1 MLALYFLFFGTTIAG
16 AGGNIHGRV
25 QDASNGEVLSR
36 VAVQIVELDRHVA
49 TDGNGTFDLT
59 DVAPGKYTLRLS
71 TVGYRLWQETV
82 SIKEGERV
90 DLEVALSP
98 DIAHRVDTV
107 QVHADPFDLARE
119 GGPTGFTLS
128 GSEAKNLASVLADD
142 PMRALQAV
150 PGVSSNDDFDARFS
164 LHGAP
169 FDRVGLYLDGILLHQ
184 PFHTVQGEGPSGSLA
199 IFNADLVETMSLASE
214 AYPVRYG
221 DRTGGILD
229 VQTREGDR
237 DEMHFRA
244 TVSAADVG
252 GLAEG
257 PIGDAHRGS
266 WIVSARKSYLQ
277 YLLGRTAADTPSMVF
292 GFTDVQGALSYDLNP
307 SNRISLRV
315 LDGISDFDRSSAINQ
330 LSLNTAMIAR
340 YRSSVANL
348 AWQYTP
354 SASFITDTHAAFT
367 RERYDN
373 TNRDGSGLAAAY
385 YSEWVAKS
393 DAAWMVNNAAKLQF
407 GASARTIRGDGFS
420 DFYVDSTRS
429 IETGQHRGNAL
440 ISGGYLQ
447 QSWTGL
453 SNHLS
458 LSAGL
463 RFDHLDVNNRSVP
476 SSQASLAYFPW
487 KTTRIELSW
496 GQYVQFPDIRDLASL
511 LGGPELRPERSNHY
525 VAAVEQRLG
534 LRGRFR
540 IQAYQRN
547 DRDLLFQPMDEA
559 RITGGRIVPDNF
571 RAPVLNSLWG
581 RSRGVEFLLQ
591 KRTANGLTGWVSYT
605 LGYTNMQDRVAR
617 IQFPSDQDQRH
628 TINAYGGYRIR
639 PSVNL
644 ISKWEYGS
652 GFPIPGFF
660 QKVGDQYY
668 ISAERNRAR
677 IDPYLRA
684 DFRINKSY
692 SFDKWKMTVYG
703 EVVNLLNHN
712 NYRFDSYNGYN
723 PRTGQA
729 YLSFSKMFPVL
740 PSAGIAFDF

>member
-1 MLALYFLFFGTTIAG
+1 MLALYFLLFGIIDTG
-16 AGGNIHGRV
+16 AGNVHGTVR
-25 QDASNGEVLSR
+25 DANNGELLSR
-36 VAVQIVELDRHVA
+36 VAVQIVELDRRAA
-49 TDGNGTFDLT
+49 TDHDGAFDLT
-59 DVAPGKYTLRLS
+59 DIAAGKYTLRVS
-71 TVGYRLWQETV
+71 TVGYRLRQQQI
-82 SIKEGERV
+82 SITPGER
-90 DLEVALSP
+90 LELEIALSP
-98 DIAHRVDTV
+98 DIARQVYTV
-107 QVHADPFDLARE
+107 QVHADPFDLARD
-119 GGPTGFTLS
+119 GGATGFTLT

-169 FDRVGLYLDGILLHQ
+169 FERVGLYLDGILLHQ

-199 IFNADLVETMSLASE
+199 IFNGDLVETMSLASE

-221 DRTGGILD
+221 DRTAGILD

-237 DEMHFRA
+237 DEVHFRT
-244 TVSAADVG
+244 TVSAPDVG

-257 PIGDAHRGS
+257 PIGGAHRGS

-277 YLLGRTAADTPSMVF
+277 YLVGRTAADTPSMVF
-292 GFTDVQGALSYDLNP
+292 GFTDVQGALGYDLNS
-307 SNRISLRV
+307 SNHVSLRV
-315 LDGISDFDRSSAINQ
+315 IDGTSDFDRSSALNQ
-330 LSLNTAMIAR
+330 LSLNTAMLAR

-348 AWQYTP
+348 DWQYTP
-354 SASFITDTHAAFT
+354 NASFISDTHTAFI

-373 TNRDGSGLAAAY
+373 SNRNQDTLATAY

-393 DAAWMVNNAAKLQF
+393 DAAWMMNRAAKLQF

-420 DFYVDSTRS
+420 DFYVNSAAS

-440 ISGGYLQ
+440 LSGGYLQ
-447 QSWTGL
+447 QSWAGL

-458 LSAGL
+458 LSAGV
-463 RFDHLDVNNRSVP
+463 RFDHLNTGSRSVP
-476 SSQASLAYFPW
+476 SPQASLAFFPW
-487 KTTRIELSW
+487 QGTRIELSW
-496 GQYVQFPDIRDLASL
+496 GQYAQFPDIRDLASQ
-511 LGGPELRPERSNHY
+511 LGGPDLRPERSNHY
-525 VAAVEQRLG
+525 VVAVEQRLG
-534 LRGRFR
+534 LIGRFR
-540 IQAYQRN
+540 IQAYERS

-559 RITGGRIVPDNF
+559 RISGGRIVPDNF
-571 RAPVLNSLWG
+571 RAPIMNSLSG
-581 RSRGVEFLLQ
+581 RARGLQFLLQ

-605 LGYTNMQDRVAR
+605 LGYTDMEDHVAR
-617 IQFPSDQDQRH
+617 IRFPSDQDQRH
-628 TINAYGGYRIR
+628 TINAYAGYRIR

-644 ISKWEYGS
+644 IGKWEYGS

-660 QKVGDQYY
+660 QKVGESYY

-692 SFDKWKMTVYG
+692 AFDKWKMTVYG
-703 EVVNLLNHN
+703 EVVNLLNRN

-729 YLSFSKMFPVL
+729 YLSFSKMFPIL